1 MKVGFDVHDCPRRM
15 ELATQR
21 LRENKKVS
29 LRNRP
34 KILKFMDYLE
44 SRGVSLPR
52 RIRYLI
58 ELTRLASMLR
68 MDFDQATKTDIE
80 KVILEHGRLDVT
92 DNTKA
97 DFEVTTKRFY
107 RWLRHPNDAE
117 YPLEVKWIKTTV
129 KNRRN
134 LLPDELLAEDD
145 IAALVRAAER
155 PRDRAFVSM
164 LCDSGGRIGEILSL
178 QRKNISFD
186 ERGAVVVVDGKTG
199 SGESTTDS
207 AEQG

>member
-1 MKVGFDVHDCPRRM
+1 LKVGFDAHDCPRRM

-29 LRNRP
+29 LCNRP

-44 SRGVSLPR
+44 SCGVSLPR

-68 MDFDQATKTDIE
+68 MDFEQATKTDIE

-92 DNTKA
+92 DK
-97 DFEVTTKRFY
+97 D
-107 RWLRHPNDAE
+107 PNDPE

-155 PRDRAFVSM
+155 P
-164 LCDSGGRIGEILSL
+164 
-178 QRKNISFD
+178 
-186 ERGAVVVVDGKTG
+186 
-199 SGESTTDS
+199 
-207 AEQG
+207 